1 MKKRK
6 IFLAALSFASVCFC
20 GCSHDLEITNRAI
33 YTAGMTD
40 FSYRGLAVSVVPE
53 NSVDVATKLLCK
65 EVESALSRQA
75 GYRILSPMMAR
86 REKPDVFIELA
97 IKSMEGSADGGN
109 FFVCWPG
116 FLLFT
121 HAWLGYGYRVVL
133 NVQCDLVAAGTNDKI
148 STENFSLP
156 IEMRH
161 AEFDRTWGNGISW
174 FPLFF
179 SYPAYFSGL
188 ICCLEYDRKITPKLY
203 EAIFPALGETIAEK
217 LVSRI
222 NALPWE
228 TDVGFEY

>member
-53 NSVDVATKLLCK
+53 NSLDPTAKALCQK
-65 EVESALSRQA
+65 VEDALARQA
-75 GYRILSPMMAR
+75 GYKIVPPSRNWSA
-86 REKPDVFIELA
+86 KPDVSVNLA
-97 IKSMEGSADGGN
+97 ITSMKASGDKN
-109 FFVCWPG
+109 NVLVCWPG

-121 HAWLGYGYRVVL
+121 HAWLGYGYQMDL
-133 NVQCDLVAAGTNDKI
+133 NVRCDLVAAGTNDKI

-161 AEFDRTWGNGISW
+161 AEINRTWGNGISW
-174 FPLFF
+174 FFF
-179 SYPAYFSGL
+179 LGFPAL
-188 ICCLEYDRKITPKLY
+188 INGFCCLEYDRKITPKLY